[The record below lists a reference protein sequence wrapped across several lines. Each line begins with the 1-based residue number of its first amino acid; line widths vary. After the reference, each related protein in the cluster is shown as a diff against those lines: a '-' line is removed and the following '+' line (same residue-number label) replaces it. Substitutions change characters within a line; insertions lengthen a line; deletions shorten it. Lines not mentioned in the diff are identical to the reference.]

1 MQVKKIMT
9 QHVVTIPVT
18 AGLEEAVALMKQFD
32 IRHLPVVKGKKLIGL
47 VTQGDL
53 RGALF
58 PAILEDI
65 GVKDL
70 MITNVITVT
79 PETMLED
86 AARLVYRHKIGCL
99 PVVDEKGELKGI
111 VTVADML
118 AALIE
123 LMGFLSTSSRL
134 DVILQDRPDALEQA
148 CRIIQE
154 HGGRIIGIS
163 LTQLGG
169 RFPVHLFRLEKT
181 DLDGIVATLNQAG
194 HMVVSSLS

>member
-70 MITNVITVT
+70 MITNVI
-79 PETMLED
+79 
-86 AARLVYRHKIGCL
+86 
-99 PVVDEKGELKGI
+99 
-111 VTVADML
+111 
-118 AALIE
+118 
-123 LMGFLSTSSRL
+123 SSR
-134 DVILQDRPDALEQA
+134 A
-148 CRIIQE
+148 
-154 HGGRIIGIS
+154 
-163 LTQLGG
+163 
-169 RFPVHLFRLEKT
+169 
-181 DLDGIVATLNQAG
+181 
-194 HMVVSSLS
+194 